1 MEEGMRSLAV
11 AAIATVL
18 SGTALAGTAAAQTG
32 PSFDCAKSSTAIER
46 TICKDPELAAADRQ
60 MAAAYKALVDK
71 LTGPAKE
78 QQQKEQARWIAARNQ
93 VCSDGALEMPFC
105 LRNRMETRIV
115 NLRALADGS
124 YPDISP
130 QTIIKIGKVKA
141 KSFTIDASYPQFDGK
156 SANFAAVNTWF
167 ADRTK
172 IAVADHVPDAD
183 EAADRQQNWSYEQSY
198 ELYRPGP
205 DAISV
210 ATTYYGFTGGAHGY
224 GAISGA
230 LVDLR
235 SGKMLEPD
243 DVFAVGDKWR
253 LALRNRVTADLKKQ
267 FVERPGFDDALAADK
282 MDEMLGDPERYVWR
296 ADGLSIVFN
305 QYEIAAYVMGRYFVR
320 IPYADLKPL
329 LRPDAPVGK

>member
-1 MEEGMRSLAV
+1 MRSLVVAV
-11 AAIATVL
+11 LATMLAA
-18 SGTALAGTAAAQTG
+18 TAFAQGG
-32 PSFDCAKSSTAIER
+32 PSFDCAKASTAIER
-46 TICKDPELAAADRQ
+46 AICKDAELATADRE

-78 QQQKEQARWIAARNQ
+78 QMQREQARWISARNQ
-93 VCSDGALEMPFC
+93 VCSDGSMEMPYC
-105 LRNRMETRIV
+105 LKNRMESRLA
-115 NLRALADGS
+115 NLRALADGP
-124 YPDISP
+124 YPDISQ
-130 QTIIKIGKVKA
+130 QTIIKIGKVRA
-141 KSFTIDASYPQFDGK
+141 TSFTIDASYPQFDGK

-172 IAVADHVPDAD
+172 IAIADHVPDAD
-183 EAADRQQNWSYEQSY
+183 ESADRQQNWSYQQSY

-205 DAISV
+205 NAISV
-210 ATTYYGFTGGAHGY
+210 ATNNYGFTGGAHGY

-235 SGKMLEPD
+235 SGKLLEPD

-253 LALRNRVTADLKKQ
+253 LELRNRVTADLKKQ
-267 FVERPGFDDALAADK
+267 FVERPGFDDALAPDK
-282 MDEMLGDPERYVWR
+282 VDEMLGDPERYIWR

-305 QYEIAAYVMGRYFVR
+305 QYEVAAYVMGRYFVR
-320 IPYADLKPL
+320 IPYAELKPL